1 MASRSRR
8 LFHAPLSVGVSLT
21 GTIAA
26 LLRSPALV
34 VLSVAVLAAITPSV
48 IHEFVGH
55 GSMCL
60 AVGGHPTLVSTSM
73 FSCTVPTPIVASG
86 GPAANLLVGL
96 ICLMLRLRLRTPP
109 PALQL
114 YLTLV
119 TAFGWFWEGGYAI
132 QAMLL
137 RRGDLYDLLAHTLGP
152 PGIGMSILIALAGA
166 TLYVIGAAVT
176 RTALLSIAGNAT
188 LARHVSR
195 SSWLAGTLAVT
206 IAASISPLGPT
217 NLLDTVLAIGL
228 AGFPLL
234 VFLPSRGTSPITR
247 NPFTGNAMLPVL
259 TAVIWV
265 LLTATL
271 GHGITWDN

>member
-1 MASRSRR
+1 MKAALGAR
-8 LFHAPLSVGVSLT
+8 VSS

-26 LLRSPALV
+26 RLRSPALV
-34 VLSVAVLAAITPSV
+34 VLSVAVLAGITPPV
-48 IHEFVGH
+48 THEFIGH
-55 GSMCL
+55 GSVCL
-60 AVGGHPTLVSTSM
+60 AVGGHPTVVSTSM
-73 FSCTVPTPIVASG
+73 FWCTVPAPVVASG
-86 GPAANLLVGL
+86 GPAANLLAGL
-96 ICLMLRLRLRTPP
+96 ICLMLRLRLRRPP

-119 TAFGWFWEGGYAI
+119 TAFAWFWEGGYAI

-166 TLYVIGAAVT
+166 TLYIISAAVT

-217 NLLDTVLAIGL
+217 NLLDTVLSIGL
-228 AGFPLL
+228 AGLPLL
-234 VFLPSRGTSPITR
+234 VFVPRRGASSITG

-259 TAVIWV
+259 TAVMWV
-265 LLTATL
+265 LFTATL
-271 GHGITWDN
+271 GHGITWGN

>member
-1 MASRSRR
+1 MKAASGDHVSSGIIATR
-8 LFHAPLSVGVSLT
+8 LRF
-21 GTIAA
+21 
-26 LLRSPALV
+26 PALV
-34 VLSVAVLAAITPSV
+34 VLPVAVLAAITPAV
-48 IHEFVGH
+48 IHEFIGH

-60 AVGGHPTLVSTSM
+60 AVGGHPTVVSTSM
-73 FSCTVPTPIVASG
+73 FWCTVPTPVVAAG

-96 ICLMLRLRLRTPP
+96 ICLMLRLRLRTPA

-114 YLTLV
+114 YLALV
-119 TAFGWFWEGGYAI
+119 TAFAWFWEGGYAI

-166 TLYVIGAAVT
+166 TLYIINAAVT
-176 RTALLSIAGNAT
+176 RAALLSIAGHAT
-188 LARHVSR
+188 LASQVSR

-228 AGFPLL
+228 AGLPLL
-234 VFLPSRGTSPITR
+234 VFLPHRGTSPVTGT
-247 NPFTGNAMLPVL
+247 PFTSNAMLPVL

-265 LLTATL
+265 LFTATL
-271 GHGITWDN
+271 GHGITWDNW